1 MAHAIHAD
9 YVASIT
15 ELKKDPMGTFASGDG
30 EVIAI
35 LNRNEPA
42 FYLVPPNLF
51 EQMVEMLEDVH
62 LSNLVKKRLEA
73 NQPRVRAE
81 INSDGEITFEEP
93 HEESPARQAT
103 A

>member
-15 ELKKDPMGTFASGDG
+15 ELKKDPMGTYTRGNG
-30 EVIAI
+30 KVIAI

-42 FYLVPPNLF
+42 FYIVPPILF
-51 EQMVEMLEDVH
+51 EQMVEILKDTQ
-62 LSNLVKKRLEA
+62 LSSLVKKRLAA

-81 INSDGEITFEEP
+81 INSDGEIIFWEKNEEK
-93 HEESPARQAT
+93 PA
-103 A
+103 